1 MQELEII
8 NLWKQ
13 YDEKLEQSLSLNR
26 KIVAELQQQKAK
38 NALRPVKQIKLLA
51 VIAGLIYVGF
61 LAFLVFNSLKFENI
75 FFVASLSISIVIT
88 LIAIVVYVDQIYL
101 INDIDN
107 SESVVYIQQK
117 LSALQTSTLKIVRI
131 LLLQLPFY
139 STWYIN
145 FKWIEES
152 PNSFYFIHLPI
163 VLLFALA
170 STWLY
175 RNINLKNM
183 DKKWFKVLFSSA
195 EWTSV
200 IKSGQFLKEIDAF
213 EKA

>member
-61 LAFLVFNSLKFENI
+61 LAFLVYNSLKFENI

-88 LIAIVVYVDQIYL
+88 IIAIVVYVDQIYL

-145 FKWIEES
+145 FQWIKES

-163 VLLFALA
+163 VCLFALA
-170 STWLY
+170 SIWLY

-183 DKKWFKVLFSSA
+183 DKKWFKILFSSA

-200 IKSGQFLKEIDAF
+200 IKSGQFLKEITAF

>member
-13 YDEKLEQSLSLNR
+13 YDEKLEKSISLNQR
-26 KIVAELQQQKAK
+26 VIAELQQQKAK
-38 NALRPVKQIKLLA
+38 NALRPAKQIKRFA
-51 VIAGLIYVGF
+51 VVAGLVYVAC
-61 LAFLVFNSLKFENI
+61 LSFLVYHALRFENI
-75 FFVASLSISIVIT
+75 FFVSSLGISIVIT
-88 LIAIVVYVDQIYL
+88 LIAIVVYIDQLYL

-107 SESVVYIQQK
+107 SESVVHMQQK
-117 LSALQTSTLKIVRI
+117 LADLQTSTLKIVRI

-145 FKWIEES
+145 FEWIRES

-163 VLLFALA
+163 VFLFALA
-170 STWLY
+170 AVWLY
-175 RNINLKNM
+175 RNIDIKNM
-183 DKKWFKVLFSSA
+183 DKKWFKLLFSGP
-195 EWTSV
+195 EWTTIV
-200 IKSGQFLKEIDAF
+200 KSGQFLKEIEHF

>member
-13 YDEKLEQSLSLNR
+13 YDEKLEKSISLNR
-26 KIVAELQQQKAK
+26 RVITELQQQKAK
-38 NALRPVKQIKLLA
+38 NALRPAKQIKRLA
-51 VIAGLIYVGF
+51 VVAGLIYVA
-61 LAFLVFNSLKFENI
+61 LLSFLVYNSLKFENI
-75 FFVASLSISIVIT
+75 FFVASLGISIVIT
-88 LIAIVVYVDQIYL
+88 LIAIVVYIHQLYL

-107 SESVVYIQQK
+107 SESVIHIQQK
-117 LSALQTSTLKIVRI
+117 LADLQTSTLKIVRI

-145 FKWIEES
+145 FQWIKES

-163 VLLFALA
+163 VSLFALA
-170 STWLY
+170 AIWLY
-175 RNINLKNM
+175 RNINIKNM
-183 DKKWFKVLFSSA
+183 HKKWFRLLFSGA
-195 EWTSV
+195 EWTAIV
-200 IKSGQFLKEIDAF
+200 KSGQFLKEIEHF

>member
-26 KIVAELQQQKAK
+26 KIVIDLQQQKAK
-38 NALRPVKQIKLLA
+38 NALRPAKQIKLFA
-51 VIAGLIYVGF
+51 VVAGLIYVGF
-61 LAFLVFNSLKFENI
+61 LSFLVYNSLKFENI
-75 FFVASLSISIVIT
+75 FFVASLSVSIVIT
-88 LIAIVVYVDQIYL
+88 IIAIVVYVDQIYM

-107 SESVVYIQQK
+107 SESVVHIQQK
-117 LSALQTSTLKIVRI
+117 LSALQTSTLKIVRV

-145 FKWIEES
+145 FQWIKES
-152 PNSFYFIHLPI
+152 PNAFYFIHLPI
-163 VLLFALA
+163 VFLFVLA
-170 STWLY
+170 SIWLY
-175 RNINLKNM
+175 RNIHIKNM
-183 DKKWFKVLFSSA
+183 DKKWFRFLFSGP
-195 EWTSV
+195 EWTSL
-200 IKSGQFLKEIDAF
+200 IKSGQFLKEIENF